1 LFDLPATNYLNPIN
15 LTVCI
20 VSNLRGNVTES
31 IVSNF
36 VLSKWNA
43 WAPGINN
50 IDDWLNWSN
59 GGAVLQQ
66 DKTVV
71 PDAVPKM
78 LQRRLSPLAKAVFNS
93 ADKCIVTGEQIPTVF
108 SSAHGEI
115 CKSLEMLNAIQAGD
129 EVSPTA
135 FSLSVH
141 NAIAGLFSIVY
152 ANQQEITVIAPG
164 QEGIAPAFIEGLGI
178 LQEGADAVLLVL
190 YDEPIADFY
199 PVSPFHLNA
208 DNTHALTLRLAL
220 TGDGLP
226 LQFIRSSMTR
236 DDGEQPIQLLAF
248 LRFLLAEDRSL
259 SLGNRGHG
267 WRWQKR

>member
-1 LFDLPATNYLNPIN
+1 M
-15 LTVCI
+15 
-20 VSNLRGNVTES
+20 TEYIAS
-31 IVSNF
+31 KF

-43 WAPGINN
+43 WAPGIN
-50 IDDWLNWSN
+50 DREDWVKWSK
-59 GGAVLQQ
+59 GDLVLQQ
-66 DKTVV
+66 GKVIV
-71 PDAVPKM
+71 PDSVPKM

-93 ADKCIVTGEQIPTVF
+93 AGKCLETGELIPTVF
-108 SSAHGEI
+108 SSSHGEI
-115 CKSLEMLNAIQAGD
+115 CKSLEMLKAIQAGD

-152 ANQQEITVIAPG
+152 SNQQEITVIAPG

-178 LQEGADAVLLVL
+178 LQEGADAVLLIL

-199 PVSPFHLNA
+199 PVSPFNLNS
-208 DNTHALTLRLAL
+208 DSMCALTLRIAL
-220 TGDGLP
+220 TGKGLP
-226 LQFIRSSMTR
+226 LQLSRRSITR

-248 LRFLLAEDRSL
+248 LRFLLTEDRIL
-259 SLGNRGHG
+259 NLGNGAHS

>member
-1 LFDLPATNYLNPIN
+1 M
-15 LTVCI
+15 
-20 VSNLRGNVTES
+20 TES
-31 IVSNF
+31 IVSSF

-43 WAPGINN
+43 WASGIND
-50 IDDWLNWSN
+50 IDDWLNWSKKDL
-59 GGAVLQQ
+59 ALQQ
-66 DKTVV
+66 EKAVI
-71 PDAVPKM
+71 PDSVPKM

-93 ADKCIVTGEQIPTVF
+93 ANKCIVTGEQIPTVF

-115 CKSLEMLNAIQAGD
+115 YKSLEMLKAIQADD

-152 ANQQEITVIAPG
+152 SNQQEITVIAPG

-199 PVSPFHLNA
+199 PVSPFNLNA
-208 DNTHALTLRLAL
+208 DKTCALTLRIAL
-220 TGDGLP
+220 TGEGLP
-226 LQFIRSSMTR
+226 LQFSRSSMTR
-236 DDGEQPIQLLAF
+236 DDGELPIQLFAF
-248 LRFLLAEDRSL
+248 IRFLLAEDRSL
-259 SLGNRGHG
+259 SLGNGEHS
-267 WRWQKR
+267 WRWQKL

>member
-1 LFDLPATNYLNPIN
+1 
-15 LTVCI
+15 
-20 VSNLRGNVTES
+20 VTES
-31 IVSNF
+31 LAYNF

-43 WAPGINN
+43 WAPGIND
-50 IDDWLNWSN
+50 IDDWIKWFE
-59 GGAVLQQ
+59 GDFVFQQ
-66 DKTVV
+66 DKVVV
-71 PDAVPKM
+71 PDSVPKM
-78 LQRRLSPLAKAVFNS
+78 LQRRLSPLAKVVFSS
-93 ADKCIVTGEQIPTVF
+93 ADKCTVTGEQIPTVF
-108 SSAHGEI
+108 SSANGEI
-115 CKSLEMLNAIQAGD
+115 CKSLAMLNSIQAGD
-129 EVSPTA
+129 EVSPAA

-199 PVSPFHLNA
+199 PVSPFNLNA
-208 DNTHALTLRLAL
+208 DNTCALTLRIAL

-226 LQFIRSSMTR
+226 LQFSRSSMTR
-236 DDGEQPIQLLAF
+236 DDGEQPIQLSAF
-248 LRFLLAEDRSL
+248 LRFLLSEDRTL
-259 SLGNRGHG
+259 SLGNWRQT

>member
-1 LFDLPATNYLNPIN
+1 VA
-15 LTVCI
+15 
-20 VSNLRGNVTES
+20 ES
-31 IVSNF
+31 IACNF

-50 IDDWLNWSN
+50 IDDWLNWFN
-59 GGAVLQQ
+59 GGSVLQQ
-66 DKTVV
+66 DKAVV
-71 PDAVPKM
+71 PDSVPKM

-115 CKSLEMLNAIQAGD
+115 CKSLEMLNVIQAGD

-164 QEGIAPAFIEGLGI
+164 QEGIAPAFVEGLGI

-199 PVSPFHLNA
+199 PVSPFNLNA
-208 DNTHALTLRLAL
+208 DNRCALTLRIAL

-226 LQFIRSSMTR
+226 MQFSRSSMTR
-236 DDGEQPIQLLAF
+236 DDGEQPIQLFAF
-248 LRFLLAEDRSL
+248 LRFLLAEDNSL
-259 SLGNRGHG
+259 ILGNRGHS
-267 WRWQKR
+267 WRWQKL

>member
-1 LFDLPATNYLNPIN
+1 VA
-15 LTVCI
+15 
-20 VSNLRGNVTES
+20 ES

-59 GGAVLQQ
+59 GGTVLHQ
-66 DKTVV
+66 DKAVV
-71 PDAVPKM
+71 LDSVPKM

-115 CKSLEMLNAIQAGD
+115 CKSLEMLNVIQAGD

-164 QEGIAPAFIEGLGI
+164 QEGIAPAFVEGLGFCKK
-178 LQEGADAVLLVL
+178 VLMQC
-190 YDEPIADFY
+190 A
-199 PVSPFHLNA
+199 
-208 DNTHALTLRLAL
+208 
-220 TGDGLP
+220 G
-226 LQFIRSSMTR
+226 FIR
-236 DDGEQPIQLLAF
+236 
-248 LRFLLAEDRSL
+248 
-259 SLGNRGHG
+259 
-267 WRWQKR
+267 

>member
-1 LFDLPATNYLNPIN
+1 MST
-15 LTVCI
+15 
-20 VSNLRGNVTES
+20 LRSIVTES
-31 IVSNF
+31 LATNF

-43 WAPGINN
+43 WAPGIND
-50 IDDWLNWSN
+50 IEDWVKWSK
-59 GGAVLQQ
+59 GGLVLQQ
-66 DKTVV
+66 GNAVV
-71 PDAVPKM
+71 PDSVPKM

-93 ADKCIVTGEQIPTVF
+93 ADKCTVTGEQIPTVF
-108 SSAHGEI
+108 SSSHGEI
-115 CKSLEMLNAIQAGD
+115 CKSLAMLKAIQAGD
-129 EVSPTA
+129 EVSPAA

-178 LQEGADAVLLVL
+178 LHEGADAVLLIL

-199 PVSPFHLNA
+199 PVSPFNLNTE
-208 DNTHALTLRLAL
+208 NTCALTLRIAL

-226 LQFIRSSMTR
+226 LQLSRTSKAR
-236 DDGEQPIQLLAF
+236 DDGEQPIQLFAF
-248 LRFLLAEDRSL
+248 LRFLLTEDRAL
-259 SLGNRGHG
+259 NLGNGAHS